1 MYRESFEGGLTP
13 KLASTSFHAQVAHFR
28 SPPDSRHN
36 RGVAPLGDQ
45 SAARRRI
52 AANIAKLPD
61 LLQFDDTRRPGSG
74 QLLETLGESKPA
86 CAIFPRCTGS
96 LIGRYIP
103 TSAHH
108 LSAGTVSCCTSVPA

>member
-45 SAARRRI
+45 SAARRLDRGEHRQ
-52 AANIAKLPD
+52 AAGLA
-61 LLQFDDTRRPGSG
+61 
-74 QLLETLGESKPA
+74 
-86 CAIFPRCTGS
+86 AI
-96 LIGRYIP
+96 
-103 TSAHH
+103 
-108 LSAGTVSCCTSVPA
+108 